1 MRNEYFLNVMRMLQS
16 QLKEEEENYEKAL
29 RNDKLFFELKEIK
42 QRIKS
47 IRDLLLYME
56 SNKETSLNQ
65 KKEDRALEVW

>member
-1 MRNEYFLNVMRMLQS
+1 MRMLQS